1 MFHKYSKNFKKYI
14 SFARNFTKIMPD
26 NSNNIVLRGVRVHN
40 LKSVNLDLPQ
50 NKLIVITGL
59 SGSGKSSLAFDTLFA
74 EGQRRY
80 VESLSSYAR
89 QFLGR
94 MDKPDVDLIEGI
106 APAIAIKQQTN
117 TRNPRSTVGT
127 STEIY
132 DYLKLL
138 YARIGKTYSPISGN
152 EVKRHEVKD
161 VLSFFSKLVDGT
173 KVLLCFDYYVKDN
186 PLPEQIEL
194 LSQQGFGRLFYKDTV
209 IGFEDFIVEKIEKP
223 DKLRI
228 VFDRLKVRNDDQ
240 LLNRLADSVE
250 SVFFEGRGECVFL
263 YYDESENSFKE
274 KIFTNRY
281 EADGLSFETPI
292 EHLFSFNN
300 PVGACR
306 TCEGFGQ
313 TLGIDPDLV
322 IPNKNLSIYEE
333 AIVCWKGEKMQEWK
347 EKLIM
352 AADKFDFPI
361 HKPYYKLTDEQKDLL
376 WTGNEY
382 FWGLNEFFSYLEEN
396 KYKIQYRVMLS
407 RYRGKTICPDC
418 KGKRLRK
425 EAYYVKIDG
434 KNIGDLV
441 DMPIVKLR
449 DYFRNINL
457 DKHSKELSKR
467 ILNEINNR
475 LSYLC
480 DVGLEYLT
488 LNRTASS
495 LSGGESQR
503 INLASSLGSSLV
515 GSMYILDEPSIGL
528 HPRDTNRLV
537 KVLKQLRDENNTVI
551 VVEHEEEIIRAADYI
566 VDIGPGA
573 GMYGGEIMF
582 SGNLNSLLEL
592 EGNLT
597 ADYLS
602 GRKKLNRNK
611 ILNKWNS
618 YVRIEG
624 ARQHNL
630 KNIDVNFP
638 LGIITAITG
647 VSGSGKTT
655 LIKNVLYPAI
665 KKRLGVYGER
675 SGEYNRLTGDVN
687 MVNDIVYVDQN
698 PIGKSSRS
706 NPATYIKAWDEIRK
720 LFASQKLAA
729 TYGFKPSHFSFN
741 IDGGRCE
748 ECLGEGEIKV
758 EMQFMADVY
767 LKCEACNGRRF
778 KDDVL
783 DVKYHGKNVYDLLEM
798 TVEEAIQF
806 LSDRSGKTEQ
816 NILKLLKHYQD
827 VGLSYLKLG
836 QSSSTLSGGE
846 SQRVKLAS
854 FLSSEK
860 AEPTIFVFDEPT
872 TGLHFD
878 DIKNL
883 LKAFEKLQ
891 QKNHT
896 LIIIE
901 HNAEIIKNADWIIDL
916 GPEGGDKGGYIVFEG
931 TIDDLVNC
939 KNSYTG
945 KYLKNKI

>member
-1 MFHKYSKNFKKYI
+1 LFHKYSKNFKKYI

-767 LKCEACNGRRF
+767 LKCETCNGRRF

-783 DVKYHGKNVYDLLEM
+783 DVKYHGKNVYDFLEM

-854 FLSSEK
+854 FLSSDK

>member
-767 LKCEACNGRRF
+767 LKCETCNGRRF

-783 DVKYHGKNVYDLLEM
+783 DVKYHGKNVYDFLEM

>member
-209 IGFEDFIVEKIEKP
+209 IRFEDFIVEKIEKP

-783 DVKYHGKNVYDLLEM
+783 DVKYHGKNVYDFLEM

-806 LSDRSGKTEQ
+806 LSDKSGKTEQ

>member
-1 MFHKYSKNFKKYI
+1 
-14 SFARNFTKIMPD
+14 MPD

-783 DVKYHGKNVYDLLEM
+783 DVKYHGKNVYDFLEM

>member
-783 DVKYHGKNVYDLLEM
+783 DVKYHGKNVYDFLEM

-854 FLSSEK
+854 FLSSDK

-901 HNAEIIKNADWIIDL
+901 HNSEIIKNADWIIDL

>member
-783 DVKYHGKNVYDLLEM
+783 DVKYHGKNVYDFLEM

-854 FLSSEK
+854 FLSSDK